1 MSQVQLRVWEDC
13 ELAVSIYPRFS
24 YNAQGAGGLG
34 SAEDLGEGVA
44 RVSFDPETFTIPSL
58 DYRSTKVL
66 GVPIPP
72 PLKIAIDMQKLEVW
86 DWC

>member
-1 MSQVQLRVWEDC
+1 MQLKVWEDC
-13 ELAVSIYPRFS
+13 ELAVSIYPHFS

-34 SAEDLGEGVA
+34 TAEDLGEGMA
-44 RVSFDPETFTIPSL
+44 KVSFDPKKFIIPPL

-72 PLKIAIDMQKLEVW
+72 PLKIAIDMQKLEVQNVSKI
-86 DWC
+86 